1 MIPIKRWLI
10 IVILAVMLFSFTACG
25 AAITQTMPD
34 DGGKLKIIT
43 TNFPLYDFCRAIGG
57 EQVSVTML
65 IPPGSEAHT
74 YEPTPQDVIAIRNC
88 DAFFYI
94 GGESDAWVE
103 GILSSMD
110 QAFPAI
116 ALMQSELT
124 LFAEETGKAILAQD
138 EDHEEGGAY
147 DEHIWTSPMN
157 AKLMIE
163 RITEVLSVCDPD
175 HNEGYFTARE
185 EYLQK
190 LDTLDAAF
198 RDTIE
203 SGVHDTIIF
212 ADRFPFLYFVREY
225 GLNYYAAFP
234 GCAAEAEPSAAVVSS
249 LIEKV
254 REEDVPAVFYIE
266 LSNRKMADLVS
277 GEAGVK
283 ALQFHSC
290 QNVTKDEFQNGV
302 TYLSIMEQ
310 NLNNLKIALG

>member
-1 MIPIKRWLI
+1 MTPFKRWLI
-10 IVILAVMLFSFTACG
+10 IVISAVMFFSFTACG
-25 AAITQTMPD
+25 AALTQNAPED
-34 DGGKLKIIT
+34 DGKLKIIT
-43 TNFPLYDFCRAIGG
+43 TNFPLYDFCRVIGG

-74 YEPTPQDVIAIRNC
+74 YEPTPQDVIAIRDC

-110 QAFPAI
+110 QDFPAI
-116 ALMQSELT
+116 VLMRSELALLT
-124 LFAEETGKAILAQD
+124 EETGGAVLSSKP
-138 EDHEEGGAY
+138 EGEEEY
-147 DEHIWTSPMN
+147 DEHIWTSPLN
-157 AKLMIE
+157 AKLMSE
-163 RITEVLSVCDPD
+163 RITEVLSGCDPE
-175 HNEGYFTARE
+175 HEEIYFAAYE
-185 EYLQK
+185 KYAYQ
-190 LDTLDAAF
+190 LDALNLAF
-198 RDTIE
+198 KE
-203 SGVHDTIIF
+203 AVAAGAHDTMIF

-277 GEAGVK
+277 AETGVK
-283 ALQFHSC
+283 TLQFHSC

-310 NLNNLKIALG
+310 NLMNLKIALG

>member
-1 MIPIKRWLI
+1 MTPFKRWLI
-10 IVILAVMLFSFTACG
+10 IVISAVMLLSFTACG
-25 AAITQTMPD
+25 AALTRKAPEGD
-34 DGGKLKIIT
+34 GKLKIIT

-74 YEPTPQDVIAIRNC
+74 YEPTPQDIIAIQGC

-103 GILSSMD
+103 GILSSMNGD
-110 QAFPAI
+110 FPAV
-116 ALMQSELT
+116 ALMDSDLSLLT
-124 LFAEETGKAILAQD
+124 EAADDTILAP
-138 EDHEEGGAY
+138 EPEEGEEY
-147 DEHIWTSPMN
+147 DEHIWTSPLN

-175 HNEGYFTARE
+175 HEEGYFTACE

-277 GEAGVK
+277 AETGVK
-283 ALQFHSC
+283 TLQFHSC
-290 QNVTKDEFQNGV
+290 QNVTKDEFQNGA
-302 TYLSIMEQ
+302 TYLSTMQQ
-310 NLNNLKIALG
+310 NLDNLKIALG

>member
-1 MIPIKRWLI
+1 MIPFKRWLI
-10 IVILAVMLFSFTACG
+10 IVISAVMLFSFTACG
-25 AAITQTMPD
+25 AVLTPKTPEDA
-34 DGGKLKIIT
+34 GKLKIIA

-57 EQVSVTML
+57 EHVSVTML

-74 YEPTPQDVIAIRNC
+74 YEPTPQDIIAIQDC

-103 GILSSMD
+103 GLLSSMD
-110 QAFPAI
+110 QDFPAV
-116 ALMQSELT
+116 ALMGSELPLLT
-124 LFAEETGKAILAQD
+124 EETGEAVLSSEPEED
-138 EDHEEGGAY
+138 EEY
-147 DEHIWTSPMN
+147 DEHIWTSPLN

-163 RITEVLSVCDPD
+163 RITEVLSSCDPE
-175 HNEGYFTARE
+175 HEENYFAACEKYT
-185 EYLQK
+185 YQ
-190 LDTLDAAF
+190 LDALDASF
-198 RDTIE
+198 E
-203 SGVHDTIIF
+203 EAVAAGAHDTIIF

-234 GCAAEAEPSAAVVSS
+234 GCAAEAEPSAAVVSL

-266 LSNRKMADLVS
+266 LSSRKMADLVS